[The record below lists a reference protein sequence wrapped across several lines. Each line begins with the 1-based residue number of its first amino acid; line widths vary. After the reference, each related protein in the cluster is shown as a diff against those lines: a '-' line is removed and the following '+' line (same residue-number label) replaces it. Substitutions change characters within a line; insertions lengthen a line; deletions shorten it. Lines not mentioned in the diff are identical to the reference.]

1 MLASSKSLHDAAIF
15 PHFLNSR
22 TQRFAKGRS
31 GDWNR
36 IYFISRQMGISR
48 AWKNIKGLSS
58 SSNENYYD
66 SQSRSYVIQWTAG
79 GGNDGGKATIAA
91 YTFGS
96 ANYYLRRNMWF
107 FRFWGIFVKGS
118 WSHLSLVLQ
127 ASFNI
132 FFTATEEMSILSH
145 AAQHWPK
152 VINWRFYKKNFC
164 SRCKTMTSHQK
175 VHISEG

>member
-1 MLASSKSLHDAAIF
+1 MQRYFHIF
-15 PHFLNSR
+15 WIQGPKG
-22 TQRFAKGRS
+22 FAKGKS

-96 ANYYLRRNMWF
+96 ANYYLRRDMWF
-107 FRFWGIFVKGS
+107 FRFLRNFCQRGS

>member
-22 TQRFAKGRS
+22 TSRFCKRKS

-96 ANYYLRRNMWF
+96 ANYYLHRYV
-107 FRFWGIFVKGS
+107 IFQ
-118 WSHLSLVLQ
+118 VL
-127 ASFNI
+127 
-132 FFTATEEMSILSH
+132 
-145 AAQHWPK
+145 
-152 VINWRFYKKNFC
+152 RNFC
-164 SRCKTMTSHQK
+164 QGKLKPFVTCPSSIFQYFFHSYWGNVHPFTRCSTLTQSHKLKILQK
-175 VHISEG
+175 ELL

>member
-1 MLASSKSLHDAAIF
+1 MMQRYFHIF
-15 PHFLNSR
+15 WIQGP
-22 TQRFAKGRS
+22 QGIAKGKS

-96 ANYYLRRNMWF
+96 ANYYLHRYV
-107 FRFWGIFVKGS
+107 IFQVFEEFLS
-118 WSHLSLVLQ
+118 REVEAICHLSFKHL
-127 ASFNI
+127 SI
-132 FFTATEEMSILSH
+132 FFSQLLRKCPSFHTLLNID
-145 AAQHWPK
+145 PK
-152 VINWRFYKKNFC
+152 
-164 SRCKTMTSHQK
+164 S
-175 VHISEG
+175 

>member
-22 TQRFAKGRS
+22 TPKDLAKGKS

-96 ANYYLRRNMWF
+96 ANYYLRRDMWF
-107 FRFWGIFVKGS
+107 F
-118 WSHLSLVLQ
+118 
-127 ASFNI
+127 SF
-132 FFTATEEMSILSH
+132 L
-145 AAQHWPK
+145 
-152 VINWRFYKKNFC
+152 RNFC
-164 SRCKTMTSHQK
+164 RHKGKLKPFVTCPSSIFQYFFHSYWGNVHPFTRCSTLTQSHKLKILQK
-175 VHISEG
+175 ELL